1 MQDLPYNQDGMIAA
15 ASWIEHL
22 LLGSIATA
30 IAVLAIAV
38 TGAMM
43 LTGRVDL
50 RRGAAVI
57 LGCFLLFGA
66 PMIAAGLYTMLNGVA
81 GGTSAKAPPPAP
93 TPPSAPASTNPF
105 DPYAGAAVPQH
116 R

>member
-1 MQDLPYNQDGMIAA
+1 MQESPYNRDGMISA
-15 ASWIEHL
+15 ASWLQHL
-22 LLGSIATA
+22 LLGSMATA
-30 IAVLAIAV
+30 IAVLAVAAI
-38 TGAMM
+38 GAMM

-50 RRGAAVI
+50 RRVAAVI

-66 PMIAAGLYTMLNGVA
+66 PVIAAGLYTMLSGVA
-81 GGTSAKAPPPAP
+81 GGTAAQAPPPAP
-93 TPPSAPASTNPF
+93 KPPSAPASTTPF

>member
-1 MQDLPYNQDGMIAA
+1 MQDSPYNKDGMIAA
-15 ASWIEHL
+15 ASWLEHL

-30 IAVLAIAV
+30 IAVLAIAT

-43 LTGRVDL
+43 LTGRVEL
-50 RRGAAVI
+50 RRGALVI

-66 PMIAAGLYTMLNGVA
+66 PVIAAGLYSMLTGVT
-81 GGTSAKAPPPAP
+81 GTAAKAPPPPLRPASAP
-93 TPPSAPASTNPF
+93 TSANPF
-105 DPYAGAAVPQH
+105 DPYAGAAVPQQ